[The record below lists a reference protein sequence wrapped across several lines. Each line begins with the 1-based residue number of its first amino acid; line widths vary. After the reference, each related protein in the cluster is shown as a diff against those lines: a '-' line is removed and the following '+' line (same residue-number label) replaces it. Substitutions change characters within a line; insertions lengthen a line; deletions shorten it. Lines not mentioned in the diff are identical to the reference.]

1 MSIFTRVGW
10 YPVVLACDDHL
21 PTHTAVTPLTCTYT
35 QQFQFISHNKY
46 CTNHNFSAII
56 NCLCRSFWLSESFRW
71 VLIIP
76 FSVAMAFCTLLT
88 CVALTF
94 PYCAYFFSIVFF
106 ILYELHWD
114 FSLVLISHYCIDLSV
129 LFWLSFMYCTNFSA
143 LCWHLCTVMTF
154 LHYDIVSHRQAF
166 YRSPM
171 TSTYWSYERWPCHP
185 HPIPECSS
193 LPGVF
198 PSCHAERSVLVYCIQ
213 AFLVHLH
220 YLKKTTTLYSIDDR
234 FERQERDKNNT
245 LK

>member
-1 MSIFTRVGW
+1 MSTDYSFQCGYGFLYFTDLR
-10 YPVVLACDDHL
+10 
-21 PTHTAVTPLTCTYT
+21 
-35 QQFQFISHNKY
+35 
-46 CTNHNFSAII
+46 CTNLSVL
-56 NCLCRSFWLSESFRW
+56 CLFF
-71 VLIIP
+71 
-76 FSVAMAFCTLLT
+76 F
-88 CVALTF
+88 
-94 PYCAYFFSIVFF
+94 YCFF

>member
-1 MSIFTRVGW
+1 MSIFTHVGW
-10 YPVVLACDDHL
+10 YPVVLAYDGLL
-21 PTHTAVTPLTCTYT
+21 PTHTVATPSTCTYT

-56 NCLCRSFWLSESFRW
+56 NCLCRFSWLSESFRW
-71 VLIIP
+71 VLIIQCGYG
-76 FSVAMAFCTLLT
+76 FLYFTDLRCTNLSVLCLLIFFIFFYPLWT
-88 CVALTF
+88 TLTF
-94 PYCAYFFSIVFF
+94 LSCT
-106 ILYELHWD
+106 D
-114 FSLVLISHYCIDLSV
+114 FSLLYWPFGTILTFFYVLY
-129 LFWLSFMYCTNFSA
+129 LFFCTMLTSMYWL
-143 LCWHLCTVMTF
+143 TF

-166 YRSPM
+166 YRSPR
-171 TSTYWSYERWPCHP
+171 TSTCWSYERWPCHP